1 MQRTRL
7 NTLIATLGNSLFQWL
22 LNPWRKLSVLIIS
35 LLFGYF
41 FGVAIAAYAGQAA
54 NQDLVV
60 AAILVLLA
68 ELINRLFYKGYPTA
82 NAAERPFFLEALNGF
97 KIGVMYALAVEAF
110 KLGS

>member
-7 NTLIATLGNSLFQWL
+7 STLIETLGQDLFRWL

-54 NQDLVV
+54 DQDLVV
-60 AAILVLLA
+60 AAILVILA
-68 ELINRLFYKGYPTA
+68 ELTSRLVYGRYRTA
-82 NAAERPFFLEALNGF
+82 PEADLPFLLEALNGF
-97 KIGVMYALAVEAF
+97 KVGVMYALAVEAF